1 MLTLLLT
8 ASLLSPHELWPG
20 ARYDPAVPTAGQVLG
35 HGLGDEI
42 TSAEGIATYL
52 QALAGAAPDRTRLVE
67 YARSWEGRPLHVL
80 IIGSADRMHEIDAL
94 QADLKRLA
102 DPRPLSE
109 QDAEGLVKRL
119 PVVVW
124 LMAAVHGDE
133 ISSSEAVLALAY
145 HLLAV
150 RKDAAANLIQRDAV
164 VLIDPLQN
172 PDGRTR
178 FLQHYLQSRAASPDL
193 EPNAVEHDEPWP
205 SGRYNH
211 YLFDMNRDW
220 FAQTQPETAGR
231 VRVYLDWYPQVV
243 VDLHEMGAES
253 SYYFAPPAVPENPH
267 ITPQQHSWLEAF
279 GRANAQRFD
288 ERGFAYFVREVFDS
302 FYPGYGESW
311 PMFQGAIGMT
321 YEQASAGGLRV
332 RRHDGTELSF
342 RQGVVHHFTA
352 ALTTALT
359 AAQNR
364 QRLLRDFLEYRRSAA
379 EEGRTGVVEYLLPP
393 GNDPSRCEA
402 LARLLVTQ
410 GVEVR
415 RTEAAAKAGSQTLPE
430 GTFVVPLAQPSGRL
444 VRNLLAAQIPM
455 DPDFVRRQRDRVEQ
469 RQRDEIYDMSGWS
482 LPLLWDVDAVEATRP
497 IAAPQAEFVGERTP
511 AGPLAPAR
519 VGYLVPWSSAA
530 AAGVADALQAGLKA
544 RSAAKPFKLNGRDY
558 AGGAVLFRTSDNGAD
573 LGERLQAAAERHHM
587 RVDPVDSGWVDEG
600 ISLGSN
606 QVRPLK
612 APRVLLAWD
621 QPTWS
626 MSAGW
631 ARFVLER
638 RFSQPVTA
646 VRVATLPQVE
656 LARFDVLVLPS
667 GRYQETLGEEDVAR
681 IRAWVSDGGTLV
693 TLGEASRWAA
703 RQDVGLLETAT
714 ELRDGRPESGEE
726 GKEKAALDK
735 PREPEHPFDLE
746 AALRPERER
755 PATTPGALLRVELD
769 FDHWLSAGTDGEIQ
783 VVVDSQRV
791 FTPIRLDKGR
801 NVGLYVDEESLVASG
816 LTFDDSRAA
825 LARKAY
831 LIDQPIGEGHLIAF
845 AEDPNYRA
853 FAEATELLF
862 MNAVLL
868 GPAH

>member
-8 ASLLSPHELWPG
+8 ASLLATPELWPG
-20 ARYDPAVPTAGQVLG
+20 AQYDPAIPTAAQILG
-35 HGLGDEI
+35 HDLGDEI
-42 TSAEGIATYL
+42 TSAEGITSYL
-52 QALAGAAPDRTRLVE
+52 QALARAAPERTRLVE
-67 YARSWEGRPLHVL
+67 YAQSWEGRPLHVL
-80 IIGSADRMHEIDAL
+80 VIGSADRMLQLDAL

-102 DPRPLSE
+102 DPRPLSK
-109 QDAEGLVKRL
+109 QDAEGLVTRL

-133 ISSSEAVLALAY
+133 ISSSEATLALAY

-150 RKDAAANLIQRDAV
+150 RGDAAANLIRRDTIL
-164 VLIDPLQN
+164 LIDPLQN

-178 FLQHYLQSRAASPDL
+178 FLQHYLQSRAASPDP
-193 EPNAVEHDEPWP
+193 EPDSVEHDEPWP

-231 VRVYLDWYPQVV
+231 VRVSLDWYPQVV
-243 VDLHEMGAES
+243 VDLHEMGSEA

-279 GRANAQRFD
+279 GRANAARFD

-342 RQGVVHHFTA
+342 RQGVVQHFTA

-364 QRLLRDFLEYRRSAA
+364 ERLLRDFLEYRRSAA

-393 GNDPSRCEA
+393 GNDPSRSEA
-402 LARLLVTQ
+402 LARLLITQ
-410 GVEVR
+410 GIEVR
-415 RTEAAAKAGSQTLPE
+415 RTETAAKLGDQTLPE

-444 VRNLLAAQIPM
+444 VRNLLATQIPM
-455 DPDFVRRQRDRVEQ
+455 DPDFVRRQRDRVER

-482 LPLLWDVDAVEATRP
+482 LPLLYDVETVEATRSV
-497 IAAPQAEFVGERTP
+497 AARQTPFAGQPEP

-530 AAGVADALQAGLKA
+530 AGGVADALQAGLKA
-544 RSAAKPFKLNGRDY
+544 RSAAKPLKLNGREY
-558 AGGAVLFRTSDNGAD
+558 GAGAVLFRTSDNGAD
-573 LGERLQAAAERHHM
+573 LGERLAALAERHHM
-587 RVDPVDSGWVDEG
+587 RVDAVDSGWVDEG

-621 QPTWS
+621 QPTWP

-667 GRYQETLGEEDVAR
+667 GRYQETLGEKDVAR
-681 IRAWVSDGGTLV
+681 IKTWVSDGGTLV

-703 RQDVGLLETAT
+703 RQDVGLLDAAT
-714 ELRDGRPESGEE
+714 ELRDGRPESEDDE
-726 GKEKAALDK
+726 KEKAEPRK
-735 PREPEHPFDLE
+735 PREGEHPFDLE
-746 AALRPERER
+746 EAIRPERER

-769 FDHWLSAGTDGEIQ
+769 LDHWLSAGTDGEIQ
-783 VVVDSQRV
+783 VVVDSRRV
-791 FTPIRLDKGR
+791 FTPIKLDKGH

-816 LTFDDSRAA
+816 LTFDDSRAM

-831 LIDQPIGEGHLIAF
+831 LIHQPIGEGHLIAF